1 MILNVFKCMWECFC
15 SCSSMIP
22 CRGSRKL
29 TLKRDVRDQAELNF
43 RAVNIDDRE
52 KLLS

>member
-1 MILNVFKCMWECFC
+1 MSLNVCGSVFC

-43 RAVNIDDRE
+43 SSRKYR
-52 KLLS
+52 